1 MEATFDTR
9 HMALFVVRPGL
20 PSYLANPAGC
30 RGRGTEGRGTR
41 VGKCRISNWQDI
53 HCFAGRG
60 ARVEGRSC
68 ADVLSFH
75 HSDAVHGIGD
85 DDHVKG
91 KRSMKS
97 RAILRITQ
105 NRETPGWI
113 WPPYGQR
120 PLPGSRSRLPLLH
133 PHRPKSFPWRSCP
146 FHCRQRCYPTSQPPV
161 PASCWR

>member
-1 MEATFDTR
+1 MTLDTW
-9 HMALFVVRPGL
+9 LCLSSGPGCHRTWPIPPDVGGEGL
-20 PSYLANPAGC
+20 
-30 RGRGTEGRGTR
+30 RVEGRGSGN
-41 VGKCRISNWQDI
+41 VESRIGRIFTASR
-53 HCFAGRG
+53 AEGRG
-60 ARVEGRSC
+60 WRVEGRSC